1 MRDHWI
7 IRFLCWLRQP
17 QVSRMAM
24 MVEVGLCVLLLLLK
38 VRWITGLVGWFL
50 LSGGSALG

>member
-7 IRFLCWLRQP
+7 IRFVRWLRYL

-24 MVEVGLCVLLLLLK
+24 MAGFRLCVMLLLLK
-38 VRWITGLVGWFL
+38 VRWITGLVG
-50 LSGGSALG
+50 